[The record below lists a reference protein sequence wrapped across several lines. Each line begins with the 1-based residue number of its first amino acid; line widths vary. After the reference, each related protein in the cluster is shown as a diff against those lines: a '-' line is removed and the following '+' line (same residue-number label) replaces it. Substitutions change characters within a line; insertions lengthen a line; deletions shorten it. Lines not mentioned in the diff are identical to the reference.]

1 MYGKISPLDPSRLG
15 LGGAD
20 YYSYNET
27 HPRIQAYKNYMA
39 TIATL
44 LNVTVTETENFIR
57 NTIALE
63 RRLAQVSKHT
73 RAFTA
78 IVREFCDRFACI

>member
-1 MYGKISPLDPSRLG
+1 MYGQISPLDPSSLG

-20 YYSYNET
+20 YYSYNES
-27 HPRIQAYKNYMA
+27 HPRIQAYKTYMS

-44 LNVTVTETENFIR
+44 LNVTETETESFIR

-63 RRLAQVSKHT
+63 RRLAQVSSHNSL
-73 RAFTA
+73 AYDDS
-78 IVREFCDRFACI
+78 V